1 MYTRNSSEV
10 TWPGLL
16 REVDGKQ
23 VFSIATE
30 FQKPYPYS
38 NSSYS
43 QLAEERWIWLK
54 IGNVYGT
61 VEYCQTLLCINYH
74 FLFMFKVLVLNRP
87 IWIISKQPHFY
98 FRYKFFSLF
107 LLFDDSITVC
117 VLALSFVS
125 NRLTFLN
132 RTRIIKLYKSLMPL
146 SCYKAARQCDL
157 WAKRPDWTA
166 EEIAVSV
173 VVNAPSILS
182 CFRTAVDNNRSV
194 TSYIVV
200 VASVAVMMTSLP
212 PPNGQTRSVARPI
225 MRRPYDTC
233 LWFYSEVCRHPT
245 EKPFLATSALA
256 QESNNSHRTQLAV
269 MAVQH
274 SLCRPRCFRYPDTR
288 SRLRLLLPLLL
299 LAGWSPRRLT
309 GCTLKR
315 SGYCETITAK
325 KKKKRGAEAPYGRS
339 SLRRQENSVIFE
351 ATFFFSFY
359 ASFFVGPGG
368 FSLPFVVWQ
377 KASFV
382 LFI

>member
-30 FQKPYPYS
+30 FQKSCPYS
-38 NSSYS
+38 DSSYS
-43 QLAEERWIWLK
+43 QLAGERWIWLK

-74 FLFMFKVLVLNRP
+74 FLFIFKVFVLNRP
-87 IWIISKQPHFY
+87 IWIISKQPHSC

-107 LLFDDSITVC
+107 LLFGDSITVC

-132 RTRIIKLYKSLMPL
+132 RTRIIKFYKSLMPL
-146 SCYKAARQCDL
+146 SCYKAARQYDL

-212 PPNGQTRSVARPI
+212 PPNGQARSVARPI

-245 EKPFLATSALA
+245 EKPFLATSVLA
-256 QESNNSHRTQLAV
+256 QESNNIHTTQLAV

-274 SLCRPRCFRYPDTR
+274 SLCRPRCFRYPYTR

-325 KKKKRGAEAPYGRS
+325 KKWEVRYSRS
-339 SLRRQENSVIFE
+339 
-351 ATFFFSFY
+351 T
-359 ASFFVGPGG
+359 
-368 FSLPFVVWQ
+368 VWT
-377 KASFV
+377 
-382 LFI
+382 